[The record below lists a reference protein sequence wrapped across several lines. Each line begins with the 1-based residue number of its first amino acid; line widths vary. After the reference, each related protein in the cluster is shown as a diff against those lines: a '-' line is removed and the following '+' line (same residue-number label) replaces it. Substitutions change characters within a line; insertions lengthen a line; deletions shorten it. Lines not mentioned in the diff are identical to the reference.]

1 MKKIELANKI
11 VEVTR
16 VDDCP
21 TVYAGGRNF
30 RTAAVNIIDNGKRS
44 NNLCMH
50 IHEDAQGNYL
60 DFTKT
65 RYKQFGKVKIH

>member
-1 MKKIELANKI
+1 MKKIELANKT

-21 TVYAGGRNF
+21 AVYDAGRNF
-30 RTAAVNIIDNGKRS
+30 RTADVNIIDDGKRF

-50 IHEDAQGNYL
+50 IHEDAQGDYL